1 MNPPRTSN
9 CEELPPEIEEQIEA
23 LRSHSPRRGGGKMR
37 AVTTEAVLLA
47 TINEVLKIV
56 DQTLSKVR
64 QIRIDRD
71 TIWEADTNKTEAG
84 AAGAGL

>member
-1 MNPPRTSN
+1 
-9 CEELPPEIEEQIEA
+9 
-23 LRSHSPRRGGGKMR
+23 MR